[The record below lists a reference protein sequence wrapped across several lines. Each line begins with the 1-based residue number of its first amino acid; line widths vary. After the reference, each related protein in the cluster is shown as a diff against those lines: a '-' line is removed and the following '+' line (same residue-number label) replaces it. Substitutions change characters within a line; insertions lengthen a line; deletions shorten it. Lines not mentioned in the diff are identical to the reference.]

1 MNFFRRMN
9 PIVAIRDL
17 RFFLA
22 GRSRHELI
30 FAFLAIFVTL
40 GLVAAFADN
49 SGLERPYKREI
60 IYVQSWPL
68 NRSEAEILAQQK
80 IDMAKKKVEDAQ
92 RARAE
97 AQHKAEL
104 QKLDKALSRFGI

>member
-9 PIVAIRDL
+9 PVAAIRDL

-40 GLVAAFADN
+40 AIVVGFMDN
-49 SGLERPYKREI
+49 SGLEVPYKRDI

-68 NRSEAEILAQQK
+68 NRSEQEILAQQK

-92 RARAE
+92 RARLE
-97 AQHKAEL
+97 AQRRAEF
-104 QKLDKALSRFGI
+104 KKVDDALDRWGI